1 MKALILYK
9 NSLSNTV
16 AADKLINLDRMKKNK
31 ILLLFL
37 AVFGIISFQGILA
50 QSNYIFHQL
59 KTSEGFSSTNVKA
72 FLRDRYGFLWIGT
85 ESGLN
90 RYDGHEFKVY
100 NTNTKK
106 HNNLISSDILG
117 LQEDGMG
124 NIWVNFGLDN
134 AIYNRDKDCFI
145 PDITLLNRLHIRR
158 DRNCKIYVDKKKNL
172 WVINTRNLFFYDVKK
187 RHTSVFTGIRIEDP
201 ISVEVTDNGESIYCI
216 ENSQKCWQLNSTTG
230 QIKTIKLPAPSRK
243 NGTDKW
249 HKIFL
254 DSNNGLWIYFSSN
267 QNEVSYRDNHTKKWS
282 TITLK
287 SDIDSGI
294 NFVTSIIE
302 NKPGEI
308 WIGTDHKG
316 LFIFDK
322 IKNSITNSIQAP
334 YRDNSLPSNNITSL
348 YRDRDSTIWI
358 GHSKKGLSFFNE
370 SFKNFINFK
379 HPEYSDISAIMEDH
393 NEDLWIA
400 TDGKGLFRKEKKS
413 GNTSRIPFPKAA
425 ITCLLEDR
433 SNRIWIGTYQNGLF
447 CWQNGIISQ
456 YTRKN
461 SKLSSNNIWNLKQD
475 RYGNIWIGSLG
486 GKVQQ
491 LPSDATGFDSL
502 LSPFENEVFTLDMFY
517 DSGDELLLGTG
528 YGLFNIDITNNK
540 STIFYGNKKGSQKF
554 RHFQISTLYKDKR
567 NILWI
572 AHNDGLNIW
581 DPKKDTIYYFNKSNG
596 LCDNSISGI
605 LEDNHNNIWVTTTN
619 GLSILTVNYDANH
632 NLSISSKNYSVK
644 DGLMDN
650 YFNKHSIL
658 QLRNG
663 DILLGN
669 LDGYT
674 IINPNKLL
682 KESRPVSKII
692 FTGLTLGNQII
703 EVDSLYNGHK
713 LLQHSTELLSK
724 LTLRHDDRLITLKF
738 TSTDVLNA
746 DKVKYF
752 YKIEGFN
759 LEWIPIQDNK
769 ILVSALPA
777 GNYKL
782 LVKAYDNASGWNNNI
797 KILMLSVLPPFYLTL
812 WAYIFYGITVAA
824 IIWYIV
830 RRSKNRHLLKLEE
843 QRERMNREKEGQIN
857 EMKLNFFTNISHDLR
872 TPLTLIIS
880 PLQVLLNDSMDEI
893 MRNKINVIHKNAQQ
907 LLSLINSLLDFRKL
921 DEGMVSLNLKAAEFV
936 SFAQDICSSFQVYA
950 DEHNIGL
957 SFESQT
963 DSLIMEFDK
972 DKIQKTL
979 TNLLSNAFKYTP
991 DGGKIQTEIS
1001 SDGTQVSVKV
1011 RDTGPGITDKDKPH
1025 VFERF
1030 YQGEQSQNE
1039 TGSGL
1044 GLHIANEYIHLHEGT
1059 ITIEDNIPYGS
1070 VFTFKIPIRE
1080 STEKKLMI
1088 SPVQAEIQKNEDEKM
1103 DSSAQPL
1110 VLFVDD
1116 NKDLCAFIE
1125 ENLKEGFTML
1135 TAHNGQQAVEQ
1146 LQKHNVTVIVSDV
1159 MMPIMDGIELC
1170 KLVKTNIHW
1179 SHIPVILLTARTSEQ
1194 YHIDGLKYGAD
1205 DYITKPF
1212 NIYIL
1217 KLRINKFIEWTK
1229 KSHAAFKQKID
1240 INPQEITITSLDEI
1254 FIEKAIKAV
1263 EHHIGNTEFSV
1274 ENLGDILGMSRGHLY
1289 KKLMFI
1295 TGKGAAEF
1303 IRTIRLKRARQLVD
1317 KSQLP
1322 VSQIA
1327 YQVGFNSPKR
1337 FSKYFR
1343 EEFGL
1348 SPTEYAKLPKK
1359 M

>member
-1 MKALILYK
+1 M
-9 NSLSNTV
+9 
-16 AADKLINLDRMKKNK
+16 INLDRMKKHK
-31 ILLLFL
+31 ALLLFL
-37 AVFGIISFQGILA
+37 AVFGIISFQSILA

-59 KTSEGFSSTNVKA
+59 KTSEGFSSTNVKT
-72 FLRDRYGFLWIGT
+72 FLRDSYGFLWIGT

-90 RYDGHEFKVY
+90 RYDGYEFKVY
-100 NTNTKK
+100 TTSSKK
-106 HNNLISSDILG
+106 PNSLISNDILG

-124 NIWVNFGLDN
+124 NIWVNFGHDN

-145 PDITLLNRLHIRR
+145 TDITFLLNKLYIRA
-158 DRNCKIYVDKKKNL
+158 DANCKIYVDKKKNL
-172 WVINTRNLFFYDVKK
+172 WVFNKKNIFFYDVKK
-187 RHTSVFTGIRIEDP
+187 RHTSIFTGVNIEDP
-201 ISVEVTDNGESIYCI
+201 FAVSVTDNGESVYCV
-216 ENSQKCWQLNSTTG
+216 ENSQKCWQLNSNTG
-230 QIKTIKLPAPSRK
+230 HIKTIKLPTHNRK
-243 NGTDKW
+243 NGIDDW
-249 HKIFL
+249 HIIFL
-254 DSNNGLWIYFSSN
+254 DSDNGLWTYFSN
-267 QNEVSYRDNHTKKWS
+267 NPNEVYYRDYQTKKWS
-282 TITLK
+282 STSLK
-287 SDIDSGI
+287 SSIDSDI
-294 NFVTSIIE
+294 NFVSSIIE

-316 LFIFDK
+316 IFIFDK
-322 IKNSITNSIQAP
+322 SKSSITNCIQTP
-334 YRDNSLPSNNITSL
+334 NKDNSLPSSNITCM
-348 YRDRDSTIWI
+348 YRDNDGTIWI
-358 GHSKKGLSFFNE
+358 GHSKKGFSFFNE

-379 HPEYSDISAIMEDH
+379 HPEYSDISTIMEDH

-400 TDGKGLFRKEKKS
+400 TDGKGLFKKNKKS

-433 SNRIWIGTYQNGLF
+433 TNRIWIGTYQNGLF
-447 CWQNGIISQ
+447 CWQNGVISQ
-456 YTRKN
+456 YTTKN
-461 SKLSSNNIWNLKQD
+461 SKLSNNNVWNLKQD
-475 RYGNIWIGSLG
+475 RYGNIWIGSMG
-486 GKVQQ
+486 GKIQQ
-491 LPSDATGFDSL
+491 LPSDATSFDSVI
-502 LSPFENEVFTLDMFY
+502 SVFEDQVFALDMFY

-540 STIFYGNKKGSQKF
+540 NVISYGNKKGTQKF
-554 RHFQISTLYKDKR
+554 KHFQISTVYKDKH

-572 AHNDGLNIW
+572 AHNDGLNVW

-596 LCDNSISGI
+596 LCDNSVSGI
-605 LEDNHNNIWVTTTN
+605 LEDNRNNIWVTTPN
-619 GLSILTVNYDANH
+619 GLSVLTVSYDAND

-682 KESRPVSKII
+682 KENRPISKII
-692 FTGLTLGNQII
+692 FTGLTLGNQTI
-703 EVDSLYNGHK
+703 EVDSIYNGHK

-738 TSTDVLNA
+738 TSTDLLNA

-759 LEWIPIQDNK
+759 SEWIPIQDNK
-769 ILVSALPA
+769 IVISALPA
-777 GNYKL
+777 GSYKL

-797 KILMLSVLPPFYLTL
+797 KVLALNVLPPFYLTV
-812 WAYIFYGITVAA
+812 WAYLFYGLTIAA
-824 IIWYIV
+824 IIWYTV
-830 RRSKNRHLLKLEE
+830 RRSKIRHHLKLEE
-843 QRERMNREKEGQIN
+843 QREKMNREKEWHIN

-872 TPLTLIIS
+872 TPLTLIIT
-880 PLQVLLNDSMDEI
+880 PLQVLLNDAMDEI
-893 MRNKINVIHKNAQQ
+893 MRKKINVIHKNAQQ

-921 DEGMVSLNLKAAEFV
+921 DAGIVSLNLKASEFV
-936 SFAQDICSSFQVYA
+936 SFAEDIFSSFNVYA
-950 DEHNIGL
+950 AERNIQL
-957 SFESQT
+957 SFESGIE
-963 DSLIMEFDK
+963 SLLMEFDK

-991 DGGKIQTEIS
+991 DGGKIQVKIS
-1001 SDGTQVSVKV
+1001 RDATQVCVKV
-1011 RDTGPGITDKDKPH
+1011 RDTGSGISDNDKPL
-1025 VFERF
+1025 VFDRF

-1044 GLHIANEYIHLHEGT
+1044 GLHIANEYIHLHGGA
-1059 ITIEDNIPYGS
+1059 ITIEDNIPHGC

-1080 STEKKLMI
+1080 SSEKNLMLSPATIDIPNIEEEKTE
-1088 SPVQAEIQKNEDEKM
+1088 SPAEQ
-1103 DSSAQPL
+1103 L

-1116 NKDLCAFIE
+1116 NKDLCEFIE
-1125 ENLKEGFTML
+1125 DNLKDDFTVL
-1135 TAHNGQQAVEQ
+1135 TAHNGQEAVEL
-1146 LQKHNVTVIVSDV
+1146 LQKHNITVIVSDV
-1159 MMPIMDGIELC
+1159 MMPVMDGIELC
-1170 KLVKTNIHW
+1170 KLVKTNIYW
-1179 SHIPVILLTARTSEQ
+1179 SHIPVILLTARTAEE

-1212 NIYIL
+1212 NIHIL

-1240 INPQEITITSLDEI
+1240 VNPQEITITSLDEI

-1263 EHHIGNTEFSV
+1263 EQHISDTEFSV
-1274 ENLGDILGMSRGHLY
+1274 ENLGDTLGLSRGHLY

-1295 TGKGAAEF
+1295 TGKGPAEF
-1303 IRTIRLKRARQLVD
+1303 IRTIRLKRGRQLLD
-1317 KSQLP
+1317 KSQLQ

-1327 YQVGFNSPKR
+1327 YEVGFNSPKR

-1348 SPTEYAKLPKK
+1348 SPSEYLKLHKK
-1359 M
+1359 L

>member
-1 MKALILYK
+1 M
-9 NSLSNTV
+9 
-16 AADKLINLDRMKKNK
+16 INLDRMKKHK
-31 ILLLFL
+31 ALLLFL
-37 AVFGIISFQGILA
+37 AVFGIISFQSILA

-59 KTSEGFSSTNVKA
+59 KTSEGFSSTNVKT
-72 FLRDRYGFLWIGT
+72 FLRDSYGFLWIGT
-85 ESGLN
+85 ETGLN
-90 RYDGHEFKVY
+90 RYDGYEFKVY
-100 NTNTKK
+100 TTNSKK
-106 HNNLISSDILG
+106 PNSLISNDILG
-117 LQEDGMG
+117 LQEDGLG
-124 NIWVNFGLDN
+124 NIWVNFGHDN

-145 PDITLLNRLHIRR
+145 TDIGFLLNKLHIHA
-158 DRNCKIYVDKKKNL
+158 DSNCKIYVDKKKNL
-172 WVINTRNLFFYDVKK
+172 WVFNKKNISFYDIKK
-187 RHTSVFTGIRIEDP
+187 RHTSIFTGVSIEDP
-201 ISVEVTDNGESIYCI
+201 FYISVTDNGESVYCI

-230 QIKTIKLPAPSRK
+230 HIKNIKLPVSSRR
-243 NGTDKW
+243 NGTDEW
-249 HKIFL
+249 HIAFL
-254 DSNNGLWIYFSSN
+254 DSNNGLWVYFSN
-267 QNEVSYRDNHTKKWS
+267 NPNEVSYQDHQTKKWS
-282 TITLK
+282 SITLK
-287 SDIDSGI
+287 SSVDSDI
-294 NFVTSIIE
+294 NFVSSIIE

-322 IKNSITNSIQAP
+322 SKNSITNCVQNP
-334 YRDNSLPSNNITSL
+334 NKDNSLPSNNITCM
-348 YRDRDSTIWI
+348 YRDNDRTIWI

-379 HPEYSDISAIMEDH
+379 HPECSDISTIMEDH

-400 TDGKGLFRKEKKS
+400 TDGKGLFKKDKKS

-433 SNRIWIGTYQNGLF
+433 KNRIWIGTYQNGLF
-447 CWQNGIISQ
+447 CWQNGVISQ
-456 YTRKN
+456 YTTKN
-461 SKLSSNNIWNLKQD
+461 SKLSNNNVWNLKQD
-475 RYGNIWIGSLG
+475 RYGNIWIGSMG
-486 GKVQQ
+486 GKIQQ
-491 LPSDATGFDSL
+491 LPSDATSFDSVI
-502 LSPFENEVFTLDMFY
+502 SVFEDQVFALDMFY

-540 STIFYGNKKGSQKF
+540 NVVSYGNKKGTQKF
-554 RHFQISTLYKDKR
+554 KHFQISTVYKDKH

-596 LCDNSISGI
+596 LCDNSVSGI
-605 LEDNHNNIWVTTTN
+605 LEDNRNNIWVTTPN
-619 GLSILTVNYDANH
+619 GLSILTVSYDAND

-682 KESRPVSKII
+682 KENRPVSKII

-703 EVDSLYNGHK
+703 EVDSIYNGHK

-738 TSTDVLNA
+738 TSTDLLNA
-746 DKVKYF
+746 EKVKYF

-759 LEWIPIQDNK
+759 SEWIPIQDNK
-769 ILVSALPA
+769 IAISALPA

-782 LVKAYDNASGWNNNI
+782 LVKAYDNASGWNDNI
-797 KILMLSVLPPFYLTL
+797 KILALSVLPPFYLTI
-812 WAYIFYGITVAA
+812 WAYLFYGLTIAA
-824 IIWYIV
+824 LIWYTV
-830 RRSKNRHLLKLEE
+830 RRSKIRHHLKLEE
-843 QRERMNREKEGQIN
+843 QREKMNREKEWQIN

-872 TPLTLIIS
+872 TPLTLIIT
-880 PLQVLLNDSMDEI
+880 PLQVLLNDSMDEV
-893 MRNKINVIHKNAQQ
+893 MRKKINVIHKNAQQ

-921 DEGMVSLNLKAAEFV
+921 DAGIVSLNLKASEFV
-936 SFAQDICSSFQVYA
+936 SFAEDICSSFNVYA
-950 DEHNIGL
+950 AERNIQL
-957 SFESQT
+957 SFESEL
-963 DSLIMEFDK
+963 DSLLMEFDK

-979 TNLLSNAFKYTP
+979 ANLLSNAFKYTA
-991 DGGKIQTEIS
+991 DGGKIQVQIS
-1001 SDGTQVSVKV
+1001 RNDTQVCVKV
-1011 RDTGPGITDKDKPH
+1011 LDTGPGINDKDKPL

-1030 YQGEQSQNE
+1030 YQGGQSQNE

-1044 GLHIANEYIHLHEGT
+1044 GLHIANEYIQLHGGT
-1059 ITIEDNIPYGS
+1059 ITIEDNVPHGCA
-1070 VFTFKIPIRE
+1070 FTFKIPIRE
-1080 STEKKLMI
+1080 SSEKNLMLSPATIDIPNIEEEKTE
-1088 SPVQAEIQKNEDEKM
+1088 SPTEQV
-1103 DSSAQPL
+1103 

-1116 NKDLCAFIE
+1116 NKDLCEFIE
-1125 ENLKEGFTML
+1125 DNLKDEFTVL
-1135 TAHNGQQAVEQ
+1135 TAHNGQEAIEL
-1146 LQKHNVTVIVSDV
+1146 LQKHNITVIVSDV
-1159 MMPIMDGIELC
+1159 MMPVMDGIELC
-1170 KLVKTNIHW
+1170 KLVKTNIYW
-1179 SHIPVILLTARTSEQ
+1179 SHIPVILLTARTAEE

-1212 NIYIL
+1212 NIHIL

-1240 INPQEITITSLDEI
+1240 VNPQEITITPLDEI

-1263 EHHIGNTEFSV
+1263 EQHISNTEFSV
-1274 ENLGDILGMSRGHLY
+1274 ENLGDILGLSRGHLY

-1295 TGKGAAEF
+1295 TGKGPAEF
-1303 IRTIRLKRARQLVD
+1303 IRTIRLKRGRQLLD
-1317 KSQLP
+1317 KSQLQ

-1327 YQVGFNSPKR
+1327 YEVGFNSPKR

-1348 SPTEYAKLPKK
+1348 SPSEYLKLHKK
-1359 M
+1359 L